1 MRSAIVCSGSWRSSH
16 ACTVMFSAANS
27 WIGGVTWEP
36 NILLDEGIPSNVRE
50 LQGNLGCQVS
60 TVTHRSGA
68 SVTFTDAFL
77 NPDGGENTPWLL
89 LLDLASMHRTTE
101 TRAQIPEHIK
111 FAFNAAGAI
120 SFAQPLDRAIFR
132 TWKHVVS
139 KRGQSSNG
147 CLAVGHGWS
156 VELLRG
162 PWSAA
167 PEGPMRDEDT
177 GCVRGG
183 VCARR
188 ELRTKAWR
196 LLEWSSN
203 EELLECSGE
212 TPQLH
217 C

>member
-1 MRSAIVCSGSWRSSH
+1 M
-16 ACTVMFSAANS
+16 
-27 WIGGVTWEP
+27 
-36 NILLDEGIPSNVRE
+36 
-50 LQGNLGCQVS
+50 
-60 TVTHRSGA
+60 
-68 SVTFTDAFL
+68 TFTDAFL
-77 NPDGGENTPWLL
+77 NPDGGDTPWLL
-89 LLDLASMHRTTE
+89 LLDLASIHRATE

-111 FAFNAAGAI
+111 FAFIAAGAT

-139 KRGQSSNG
+139 KRGQSSTG

-167 PEGPMRDEDT
+167 PEGSMCDEDT

-188 ELRTKAWR
+188 ELRTKSWR
-196 LLEWSSN
+196 HLERSSD
-203 EELLECSGE
+203 EELLEWAGE
-212 TPQLH
+212 APRS
-217 C
+217 CMPRASFS